1 MTLSCD
7 KGKLMPRK
15 FDASTFREFASLKNR
30 YERQLQRL
38 RGDGLTT
45 DCIEVA
51 VKGAIKNLSAAKRA
65 SLVIYGDPQSGKTEM
80 MICLTAKLLDA
91 GTRTIVHLMND
102 SVDLLNQNLQRFK
115 SSGLAPAALSSS
127 ELFAVASKSSP
138 TELVVLCKKNAKDL
152 DNLKSYLDKRT
163 EIIVIDDEAD
173 YATPNAKVNKGA
185 KTKINELI
193 EQIIGRTGSYIGVT
207 ATPARLDLNNTF
219 QNETEKW
226 VHFPPHSKYTGQD
239 TFFPLSF
246 AVDRQVP
253 YRLEFLTDGDQR
265 PQARAALIR
274 FLVSVAY
281 MNKHQNAQEK
291 NYSMLVHTSG
301 KKDDHETDR
310 LLFQGL
316 VESLVDNKRET
327 FDRICEEVY
336 TIAAR
341 LFEDADPN
349 SLTQY
354 VIENASRASLV
365 VLNSERDRV
374 ALGTNAAIPSSPFT
388 IIIGGNIVSR
398 GVTFPNLL
406 SMFFT
411 RSVQSKL
418 QQDTYIQRAR
428 MFGARSSYLKY
439 FELTIPAQLYLD
451 WHKCFVFHRRYG
463 LRIAGYPLQPARAWI
478 DQRWCWIKEKCLS
491 ECSLSV
497 SQSTAYSEP
506 IKHRSRH

>member
-1 MTLSCD
+1 
-7 KGKLMPRK
+7 MPRK

-193 EQIIGRTGSYIGVT
+193 EQ
-207 ATPARLDLNNTF
+207 
-219 QNETEKW
+219 
-226 VHFPPHSKYTGQD
+226 
-239 TFFPLSF
+239 LS
-246 AVDRQVP
+246 D
-253 YRLEFLTDGDQR
+253 
-265 PQARAALIR
+265 
-274 FLVSVAY
+274 
-281 MNKHQNAQEK
+281 
-291 NYSMLVHTSG
+291 
-301 KKDDHETDR
+301 
-310 LLFQGL
+310 
-316 VESLVDNKRET
+316 
-327 FDRICEEVY
+327 
-336 TIAAR
+336 
-341 LFEDADPN
+341 
-349 SLTQY
+349 
-354 VIENASRASLV
+354 
-365 VLNSERDRV
+365 
-374 ALGTNAAIPSSPFT
+374 
-388 IIIGGNIVSR
+388 
-398 GVTFPNLL
+398 
-406 SMFFT
+406 
-411 RSVQSKL
+411 
-418 QQDTYIQRAR
+418 
-428 MFGARSSYLKY
+428 
-439 FELTIPAQLYLD
+439 ELAPT
-451 WHKCFVFHRRYG
+451 
-463 LRIAGYPLQPARAWI
+463 
-478 DQRWCWIKEKCLS
+478 
-491 ECSLSV
+491 SV
-497 SQSTAYSEP
+497 SQRRLQGLILTTLSRMRLRNGYIFRRTQSHGTGHVFPSKLRGRPPGSLPARILNRRRSKAPSPGGVDPLPCQRSLHEQASECAREELQHARAYER
-506 IKHRSRH
+506 KEGRSRN